1 VSVLSIELD
10 NYLAIRR
17 GLGFALRTEER
28 ILRRFVHFVSDAGT
42 VRLRRDDFTLW
53 QAKFGNASSYTWS
66 RRLCIVRQFANW
78 LHANDERHEVPPSG
92 LIPYRQRRPRP
103 YIYSPEEI
111 REIVIAAGKLPSP
124 NGIRR
129 LTYQTLFGLIAVTG
143 LRISEALALDRA
155 DVDLEADV
163 VNIRRGK
170 LGKQRIVPISEST
183 SLRLRAY
190 AMERDRLIEAKPV
203 AFFVADNGNRVS
215 DCGARYNFAMVSQA
229 IGLRSAQKFQKHG
242 RGPRIHD
249 LRHTFAVRTMLNWY
263 RSGMDPAREMLKL
276 TTYLGH
282 ESPVHT
288 YWYIEAIPELLELA
302 SQRAEASLEREA
314 QA

>member
-1 VSVLSIELD
+1 MNALSIELD

-17 GLGFALRTEER
+17 GFGFALRTDER
-28 ILRRFVHFVSDAGT
+28 ILRRFIQFVSGAEAIH
-42 VRLRRDDFTLW
+42 LRRDHFAQW
-53 QAKFGNASSYTWS
+53 QATFGNAGSYTWS
-66 RRLCIVRQFANW
+66 RRLGIVRQFANW
-78 LHANDERHEVPPSG
+78 LHANDERHEVPPSD
-92 LIPYRQRRPRP
+92 LIPRRQHRPRP

-111 REIVIAAGKLPSP
+111 YDIVITAGKLPSP

-129 LTYQTLFGLIAVTG
+129 LTYQALFGLIAVTG
-143 LRISEALALDRA
+143 LRISEALSLDRA
-155 DVDLEADV
+155 DVDLGAGI

-190 AMERDRLIEAKPV
+190 AMERDRLIEGKPV

-242 RGPRIHD
+242 CGPRIHD
-249 LRHTFAVRTMLNWY
+249 LCHTFAVRTMLNWY
-263 RSGMDPAREMLKL
+263 RQGLDPAREMIKL

-282 ESPVHT
+282 ESPSHT
-288 YWYIEAIPELLELA
+288 YWYIEAVPELLGLA
-302 SQRAEASLEREA
+302 SQRAEASLETEA
-314 QA
+314 RA